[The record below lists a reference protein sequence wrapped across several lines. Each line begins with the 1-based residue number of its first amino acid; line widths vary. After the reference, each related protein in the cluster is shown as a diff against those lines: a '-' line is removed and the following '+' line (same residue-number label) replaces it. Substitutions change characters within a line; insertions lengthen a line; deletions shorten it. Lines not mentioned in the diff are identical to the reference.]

1 MIKLLSA
8 LVKLSML
15 NRVWNLI
22 TITRKLLLKLA
33 LIEVSCYCSTIQI
46 EIMLKGFLAYLIVSN
61 DETSISTSKASTAKS
76 CIEFRDPQMQ
86 SVAKTREFLH
96 PTVFSCLC

>member
-1 MIKLLSA
+1 MIKFPSVLG
-8 LVKLSML
+8 KLSVL
-15 NRVWNLI
+15 NLTWAFTTLTSSLLI
-22 TITRKLLLKLA
+22 KLA
-33 LIEVSCYCSTIQI
+33 LLEVSSYCGTKRI

-61 DETSISTSKASTAKS
+61 DKTSISTSKASSAKS

-86 SVAKTREFLH
+86 SVAKMREFLH

>member
-1 MIKLLSA
+1 
-8 LVKLSML
+8 
-15 NRVWNLI
+15 
-22 TITRKLLLKLA
+22 
-33 LIEVSCYCSTIQI
+33 
-46 EIMLKGFLAYLIVSN
+46 MLKGFLAYLIVSN
-61 DETSISTSKASTAKS
+61 DETSISTSKASSAKS